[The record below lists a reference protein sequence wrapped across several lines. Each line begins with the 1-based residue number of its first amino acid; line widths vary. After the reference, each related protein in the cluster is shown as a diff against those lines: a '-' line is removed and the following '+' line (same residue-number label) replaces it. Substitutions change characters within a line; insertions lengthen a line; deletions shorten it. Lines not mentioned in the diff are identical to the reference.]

1 MHDRDSGRK
10 KRKGNEHV
18 LEEIMAE
25 NLPGLKKEIDI
36 QIEEAQ
42 NALNKIN
49 PNRLIPR
56 HIIIKVAN
64 VKERILK
71 AAKEQELTTREPPKG
86 YQLISL
92 QKHCRPEG
100 SSKI

>member
-1 MHDRDSGRK
+1 MHDRDFGRK

-64 VKERILK
+64 VKERTYTETHYNK
-71 AAKEQELTTREPPKG
+71 SGK
-86 YQLISL
+86 
-92 QKHCRPEG
+92 C
-100 SSKI
+100 